1 MYYTVLR
8 DNNARNSD
16 ALLKLKILNVKIV
29 LRTSVCLSKNL
40 VDGVLNNFAL
50 KYIVYFS
57 LFHK

>member
-8 DNNARNSD
+8 DINARNSD

-40 VDGVLNNFAL
+40 VDGVLNNYAL

>member
-8 DNNARNSD
+8 DNNAHNSD